1 MKIGIDL
8 DDVVFATIR
17 SMIKYADKYDAE
29 EFGKTIDNDKFG
41 LITNRYYLNVLYDWD
56 DEVKFAFF
64 HKYYKNVLEECE
76 LLPNAKEVI
85 NKLYNEGNEI
95 NFITAR
101 LMNIDN
107 CDTENITRNSL
118 DKNGI
123 KYNNL
128 YVGVKNKLDFCKSIN
143 IDLLIEDSYETC
155 KEFRQNGIKSLLM
168 TTKMN
173 ENIVDNN
180 IVRVNN
186 WLEIMQKIEEFLK

>member
-56 DEVKFAFF
+56 NETKFAFF
-64 HKYYKNVLEECE
+64 RKYYKNVLEECE
-76 LLPNAKEVI
+76 LFPNAKEVI
-85 NKLYNEGNEI
+85 NKLYDEGNYI
-95 NFITAR
+95 YFITAR

-118 DKNGI
+118 NKNGI

-128 YVGVKNKLDFCKSIN
+128 FLGISDKLDFCKKQGIE
-143 IDLLIEDSYETC
+143 ILIEDSYETC
-155 KEFRQNGIKSLLM
+155 KEVNENGIKSLLM

-186 WLEIMQKIEEFLK
+186 WLEILQKIEEF